1 MIIVRVFI
9 SYLVIS
15 MALFGACAHASSDHF
30 DTTKVKTGILPAGG
44 FYSVYQ
50 VECREDVTAAIA
62 SLNGKR
68 RWCSLH
74 DGAMNCFSSRQRA
87 SLSACMPRGV
97 AVVDDTLDMADQY
110 Q

>member
-1 MIIVRVFI
+1 MMRVFM
-9 SYLVIS
+9 SHLVIS
-15 MALFGACAHASSDHF
+15 MALFGAGAHASSDHF

-62 SLNGKR
+62 NVNGKR

-97 AVVDDTLDMADQY
+97 AVADDRLEMADQY